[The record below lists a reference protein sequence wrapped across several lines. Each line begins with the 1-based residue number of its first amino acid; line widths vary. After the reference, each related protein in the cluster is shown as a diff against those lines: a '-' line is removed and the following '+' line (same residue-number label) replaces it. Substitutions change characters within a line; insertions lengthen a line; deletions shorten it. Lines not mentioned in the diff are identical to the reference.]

1 MDGAIR
7 SRKKRDRRDVLPDD
21 AGAVAVLINEILRD
35 LAGINHFAV
44 LQRDDIL
51 RVGIAGDTVR
61 AGEGSALTGE
71 EVLLGKAHKPHVAR
85 EQALRR
91 LADAVGMPERG
102 DLALDVLDDRLVG
115 RGVEQ
120 VPAAA
125 EGDKLGELGQ
135 LAVNVRADA
144 DRAGQPVAVPC
155 LLYTSPSPRD

>member
-51 RVGIAGDTVR
+51 RVGIAGDPVR

-71 EVLLGKAHKPHVAR
+71 EVLLGKAHKPHVAG

-91 LADAVGMPERG
+91 LADAVGEQELSLKHISEPRRPYKSSFSVFS
-102 DLALDVLDDRLVG
+102 LKKKTDVFGRLQ
-115 RGVEQ
+115 RE
-120 VPAAA
+120 
-125 EGDKLGELGQ
+125 
-135 LAVNVRADA
+135 
-144 DRAGQPVAVPC
+144 
-155 LLYTSPSPRD
+155 